1 MNETLEL
8 PWSRYVAVGDSFT
21 EGVGDPEPSR
31 PNGWRGW
38 ADRVAEVLGS
48 KHPDFAYANLAVRGK
63 LVDQI
68 SREQIDHALDLKP
81 DLITFC
87 AGGNDVL
94 RPKSDPDAIT
104 AKIDRAITR
113 LRTDG
118 ATVVMFTAVD
128 VGFSPVFRSIRGK
141 VAIYN
146 ENIRAIADEHDCIVA
161 DQWGLA
167 QLKDQRYWS
176 EDRLHLNP
184 LGHHTVAMR
193 VLSALGVPHDL
204 PPLDPPAVMPQSWRE
219 ARSEDVIWAR
229 NHLVPWV
236 IRRLKRESSGDHVM
250 PKRPVATPV
259 SGQDLSQE
267 STSTR
272 TQGSA
277 PNQTEE

>member
-21 EGVGDPEPSR
+21 EGVGDPEPTR

-38 ADRVAEVLGS
+38 ADRVAEVLGDR
-48 KHPDFAYANLAVRGK
+48 HPDFAYANLAVRGK

-68 SREQIDHALDLKP
+68 AREQIDHALDLKP
-81 DLITFC
+81 DLVTFC

-94 RPKSDPDAIT
+94 RPKSDPDAIS

-113 LRTDG
+113 LRSDG
-118 ATVVMFTAVD
+118 ATVVIFTAVD
-128 VGFSPVFRSIRGK
+128 VGFSPVFRTIRGK

-161 DQWGLA
+161 DQWGLTP
-167 QLKDQRYWS
+167 LKDQRYWS
-176 EDRLHLNP
+176 EDRLHLNA

-193 VLSALGVPHDL
+193 VLDALGVPHRL
-204 PPLDPPAVMPQSWRE
+204 TPLDPPPVMPQTWRE
-219 ARSEDVIWAR
+219 ARTEDVVWAR

-236 IRRLKRESSGDHVM
+236 IRRLKRESSGDHVT
-250 PKRPVATPV
+250 PKRPLAEPLTGLTSPK
-259 SGQDLSQE
+259 E
-267 STSTR
+267 STPTE
-272 TQGSA
+272 TKGSA
-277 PNQTEE
+277 PN